1 MIVPGDAKKSTGGL
15 RVPKQDPQKEWENL
29 SRRSGSG
36 GVQLLSARRRGAR
49 FQSMQGQSMRGQS
62 MRGQN
67 MRGSTEGVTKL
78 GLAGRLREIALCY
91 QQALKRNPQQPEALV
106 GMSLV
111 ALSSRQTEAAVKMA
125 VAGVAAAPEMGAA
138 WVVLGQALKT
148 AERMD
153 EAERAYAEAIRL
165 DGMDALARM
174 GMGELKIAA
183 GQPGEAIR
191 EFELVLQRRPAF
203 VAAHLGLGNALAL
216 AGRNEEALTR
226 YEAALALRPRLPEG
240 EFAAGFALARLGRTS
255 EAGKRYRRA
264 LTMRPDF
271 AVAWINLGCLLRD
284 EGREAD
290 AEAALRRALELRPD
304 LISGWVN
311 LALLERN
318 RRRPEAAEANL
329 RRALALNPNQVE
341 TLVAWCQFRA
351 AERDVAGARA
361 WMRWAI
367 ARNAEFDE
375 AVNMHGIV
383 LHLEGRFEEA
393 VRVFERAEEMGSR
406 AAASNRGNSLLDLG
420 HMEKSLK
427 AHEAAVEQDR
437 ASAGAAYNLALTQLR
452 LGDWERGWAGY
463 EARWRFREVHRR
475 PRRFTQP
482 RWNGEE
488 LRGERVLLHAE
499 QGLGD
504 TIQFCRYAALVAARG
519 GVPVLEVQAAAER
532 LMRSLAVVRSGLAE
546 TAVMD
551 AGGLEFD
558 VECPLMSL
566 PAVFGTTIETV
577 PWTGAYLGADEEL
590 IRKKHAQFRSTRSGI
605 RVGLAW
611 AGNPKYKADAA
622 RSMRLK
628 TLVPLLRGVDANW
641 ISLQK
646 GEAAEQLATLPD
658 DVLVADGS
666 SGERDLAETAALM
679 ATLDLVIT
687 TDTCIAHLACAMG
700 KPVWILLPHL
710 ADWRWMET
718 PERTPWYPT
727 ARLFR
732 QSVTGDWVE
741 VVGRVIGR
749 LRARVED
756 RET

>member
-1 MIVPGDAKKSTGGL
+1 
-15 RVPKQDPQKEWENL
+15 
-29 SRRSGSG
+29 
-36 GVQLLSARRRGAR
+36 
-49 FQSMQGQSMRGQS
+49 MRGHDTRESTQVVS
-62 MRGQN
+62 K
-67 MRGSTEGVTKL
+67 TEG
-78 GLAGRLREIALCY
+78 AGRLCEIALCY
-91 QQALKRNPQQPEALV
+91 QRALKRNPQQPEALV

-125 VAGVAAAPEMGAA
+125 AAAVTAAPEMGAA
-138 WVVLGQALKT
+138 WVALGQALK
-148 AERMD
+148 ASDRMD

-165 DGMDALARM
+165 DGMDVLARM
-174 GMGELKIAA
+174 GLGELKITTGRAS
-183 GQPGEAIR
+183 EAIR
-191 EFELVLQRRPAF
+191 EFELALQRRPAL
-203 VAAHLGLGNALAL
+203 VAAHLGIGNALAL
-216 AGRNEEALTR
+216 TERNEEALKR

-240 EFAAGFALARLGRTS
+240 EFAVGFALARLGRAS
-255 EAGKRYRRA
+255 EAEKRYRRA
-264 LTMRPDF
+264 LAMRPDF
-271 AVAWINLGCLLRD
+271 AAAWINLGSLLRD
-284 EGREAD
+284 QGREAE
-290 AEAALRRALELRPD
+290 AEAALRRAVELRPD

-311 LALLERN
+311 LALLERD

-329 RRALALNPNQVE
+329 RRALSLNPNQVE

-351 AERDVAGARA
+351 AERDVAGARE
-361 WMRWAI
+361 WMRWAL
-367 ARNAEFDE
+367 ARNAELDE

-393 VRVFERAEEMGSR
+393 VAVFERAEELGSR

-420 HMEKSLK
+420 RMEEAMK
-427 AHEAAVEQDR
+427 AHERAVERDP
-437 ASAGAAYNLALTQLR
+437 ASAGAKYNLALTQLR

-463 EARWRFREVHRR
+463 EARWKFREVHRR
-475 PRRFTQP
+475 PRAFTKP

-488 LRGERVLLHAE
+488 LDGERVLLHAE

-519 GVPVLEVQAAAER
+519 GVPVLEVQQAAER

-546 TAVMD
+546 TMERDVGAT
-551 AGGLEFD
+551 EFD
-558 VECPLMSL
+558 LECPLMSL

-590 IRKKHAQFRSTRSGI
+590 VRGKRKQFPSVRTDGRPGL
-605 RVGLAW
+605 RVGIAW

-628 TLVPLLRGVDANW
+628 TFVPLLRAAEANW

-646 GEAAEQLATLPD
+646 GEAAEQLAGLPR
-658 DVLVADGS
+658 DVPLIDGS
-666 SGERDLAETAALM
+666 SGERNLAETAALM

-687 TDTCIAHLACAMG
+687 TDTCIAHLAGAMG

-710 ADWRWMET
+710 SDWRWMEAS
-718 PERTPWYPT
+718 ERTPWYPT

-732 QSVTGDWVE
+732 QKVAGDWAE
-741 VVGRVIGR
+741 VVGRVIGE
-749 LRARVED
+749 LRGRDVN
-756 RET
+756 RES